1 MQLPREK
8 FGEIAKELGERSDLK
23 GASAGPKECQD
34 IRKVGCVEK
43 AVRMSESGAECRKME
58 KKWGSKEG
66 HKGACRKQGRVGWA
80 WVVVVVEEGGGGG
93 RECVLPGRGESV
105 TQREKG
111 SGSSTLLPFDHCAPP
126 PRARLHT
133 LQHGDGHTKSSPPN
147 GAEIGKKNSK

>member
-1 MQLPREK
+1 
-8 FGEIAKELGERSDLK
+8 LK

-43 AVRMSESGAECRKME
+43 VVRMSEWGAEVRKME

-80 WVVVVVEEGGGGG
+80 WVVVVEEGGGGGG
-93 RECVLPGRGESV
+93 RECVLAGRGESV

-111 SGSSTLLPFDHCAPP
+111 SGSSTLLTFDHCAPP
-126 PRARLHT
+126 RAGSTHCST
-133 LQHGDGHTKSSPPN
+133 ETGTTKSSPPN
-147 GAEIGKKNSK
+147 GAEIGKKISK